1 MNMGTRLV
9 MLMAGAFCSH
19 AAQSDSAPATR
30 VAIEVASI
38 RPSDPASCKAYP
50 IVDNHNDRYDMKC
63 VKPRFL
69 IQLAYNVR
77 DFQTLG
83 GPGWLASAQYDIAV
97 KIESS
102 PETSAPEKDIATRTD
117 EERRTRGDR
126 FRVVLQSL
134 LADRFQLKA
143 HRETKE
149 LPVFLLKTAKGGP
162 KLKAG
167 TLAPEISGGLNVGRG
182 SLAGKQTA
190 VSFLAQALSQIVARP
205 IVDQTGLIGKYDF
218 ELKWSPDQSSPN
230 SVIGEPLPP
239 SPSASPNLPNIFT
252 ALQEQL
258 GLKLESARG
267 PVEVIVID
275 RVEKPGEN

>member
-1 MNMGTRLV
+1 MNKSIRLV
-9 MLMAGAFCSH
+9 MLVAGAFCSH
-19 AAQSDSAPATR
+19 AAQSDSTPAAR

-38 RPSDPASCKAYP
+38 RPSDPVSCKAYP
-50 IVDNHNDRYDMKC
+50 IIDSHNDRYDMKC

-102 PETSAPEKDIATRTD
+102 PETSEPEKEIATRTD
-117 EERRTRGDR
+117 AERRTRGDR
-126 FRVVLQSL
+126 FRAVLQSL
-134 LADRFQLKA
+134 LADRFQLKI
-143 HRETKE
+143 HRETRE
-149 LPVFLLKTAKGGP
+149 LPVFLLKTSKGGP

-167 TLAPEISGGLNVGRG
+167 TLAPEISGGLNVGTG
-182 SLAGKQTA
+182 LLAGKQIA
-190 VSFLAQALSQIVARP
+190 VSFLAQALSNIVVRP
-205 IVDQTGLIGKYDF
+205 VLDQTGLTGKYDF

-230 SVIGEPLPP
+230 SAVGEPLPVGAAGD
-239 SPSASPNLPNIFT
+239 SNLPNIFT
-252 ALQEQL
+252 ALEEQL
-258 GLKLESARG
+258 GLKLESAKG